1 MRVLIVEDDEP
12 LRQAVASAART
23 WSVQLGEGEAARS
36 VPFSEVVQAGSL
48 SDGLS
53 RVEAEFDLLIV
64 DVRLGDESGLKLV
77 ERAVALERPPVV
89 LAISGQATAN
99 EGFHLASLGVR
110 GYLGKPFD
118 MRELRAAIQGVFLDP
133 TPLEQ
138 NAMAQVGQRHIHTV
152 QDEVKKAMLRRAL
165 QLDGGNI
172 TRAARRLGVTRT
184 AVQQMLDRYGI
195 PRGFG
200 TDDNE

>member
-12 LRQAVASAART
+12 LRQAVVSAASA
-23 WSVQLGEGEAARS
+23 WSVQFGEGETVRS
-36 VPFSEVVQAGSL
+36 VAL
-48 SDGLS
+48 SHIVEAASVAEGLS
-53 RVEAEFDLLIV
+53 RLKEGCDLLIV
-64 DVRLGDESGLKLV
+64 DVRLGDESGLTVV
-77 ERAVALERPPVV
+77 EAANRLDSPPVV
-89 LAISGQATAN
+89 LAVSGSATAN
-99 EGFHLASLGVR
+99 EGFHLAALGVR

-133 TPLEQ
+133 PPLEHT
-138 NAMAQVGQRHIHTV
+138 AMAQVGHRHIHAV

-172 TRAARRLGVTRT
+172 TRAAKRLGVTRA

-195 PRGFG
+195 PRNFG
-200 TDDNE
+200 SSDGQ